1 MKEINEAEMRKLFSE
16 RLGTLI
22 REKGIQQNHLA
33 DILGVS
39 ESTVGKWLL
48 EKAMPRMGAIQKLA
62 DYFGV
67 SKSYFLE
74 KKDDA
79 EKPAPP
85 RKKYVKIPVLGAV
98 VAGEPIEA
106 IEDIEG
112 YEEIPESLARTGDF
126 FGLRVRGASMEP
138 TLQEGDVIICKSV
151 QTCDTGDIAVV
162 MINGDEATVKE
173 IKRGMDGVTLIG
185 HNVSVFPPKFYSNQ
199 EIESLP
205 VRIIGIAYEVRR
217 KFKPYHAE
225 ESR

>member
-1 MKEINEAEMRKLFSE
+1 MEEYREYFSKQLARYLEKKEMTYSDLAN
-16 RLGTLI
+16 RLGVNKSVVASWKSGA
-22 REKGIQQNHLA
+22 RY
-33 DILGVS
+33 
-39 ESTVGKWLL
+39 
-48 EKAMPRMGAIQKLA
+48 PRMNTMQRVAEVLGCEISDLIQI
-62 DYFGV
+62 
-67 SKSYFLE
+67 
-74 KKDDA
+74 KDDA

-112 YEEIPESLARTGDF
+112 YEEIPERLARTGDF

-217 KFKPYHAE
+217 KFKAYHAE
-225 ESR
+225 EE

>member
-1 MKEINEAEMRKLFSE
+1 M
-16 RLGTLI
+16 
-22 REKGIQQNHLA
+22 
-33 DILGVS
+33 
-39 ESTVGKWLL
+39 
-48 EKAMPRMGAIQKLA
+48 
-62 DYFGV
+62 
-67 SKSYFLE
+67 
-74 KKDDA
+74 
-79 EKPAPP
+79 
-85 RKKYVKIPVLGAV
+85 LGAV

-112 YEEIPESLARTGDF
+112 YEEIPESLARTGEF

>member
-1 MKEINEAEMRKLFSE
+1 MNEKQYNLEIGQRIKDARKSQKITLKE
-16 RLGTLI
+16 LGNSVGL
-22 REKGIQQNHLA
+22 
-33 DILGVS
+33 S
-39 ESTVGKWLL
+39 ESTTKRYEDGQIKGVDINIVKKFAAALSVSPAWL
-48 EKAMPRMGAIQKLA
+48 MG
-62 DYFGV
+62 Y
-67 SKSYFLE
+67 
-74 KKDDA
+74 DDA

-112 YEEIPESLARTGDF
+112 YEEIPERLARTGDF

-217 KFKPYHAE
+217 KFKAYHVE
-225 ESR
+225 EE